1 MDTEAV
7 QQLRATFRGEVIGPD
22 DPGYEQ
28 ARKVFNGMVDKRPAL
43 IARVRGVADVV
54 AAVKFAR
61 GQNLPI
67 AIRGGGHSVAGHGTC
82 DGGLLIDLRDLRGV
96 HVDPE
101 AQTVTAQGGCNLG
114 DLDNEAQLHG
124 LVVPSGQVTATG
136 IAGLTLSGGMGML
149 QRKYGLTC
157 DNLISAEVVTADG
170 ELVIASEASHPELFW
185 ALRGGGGNF
194 GVVTSF
200 TYRAH
205 KVGPMMVS
213 GLVAYPVEK
222 SPEVLAF
229 LRDYIADAPEEM
241 SADAIF
247 QFAPPLEVIPEE
259 YRGRQVIGIFIRWCG
274 EVEAGL
280 AEARKIQEFG
290 EPVLN
295 FVYPMPLV
303 MVQSMLDPLNPD
315 GNLHYWT
322 GEFIPEFDSK
332 SIEVVARVGAALPT
346 RHTIIQVIPFN
357 AAVTRVP
364 ADATA
369 FAHRDE
375 SWLIHI
381 LGQWHEPEETE
392 RCRGWVKQSAA
403 ALREVGSGDVYL
415 NLVTD
420 DEETDRVRAF
430 WNDQRLQRLERV
442 KAAYDPD
449 NVFCFN
455 HNIKPGTP
463 DESRPGAPDESRSD
477 SVGSKPAA
485 GGA

>member
-1 MDTEAV
+1 MDTTALE
-7 QQLRATFRGEVIGPD
+7 QFRATFRGEVIGPE

-28 ARKVFNGMVDKRPAL
+28 ARRVYNGMVDKRPAL

-54 AAVKFAR
+54 TAVKFAR

-82 DGGLLIDLRDLRGV
+82 DGGFLIDLRDLRGV
-96 HVDPE
+96 HVDPV
-101 AQTVTAQGGCNLG
+101 AQTATVQGGCTLG
-114 DLDNEAQLHG
+114 DVDNETQLYG
-124 LVVPSGQVTATG
+124 LVVPTGQVSATG
-136 IAGLTLSGGMGML
+136 IAGLTLNGGMGML

-170 ELVIASEASHPELFW
+170 ELVTASETSHSELFW

-205 KVGPMMVS
+205 RVGPMMVA
-213 GLVAYPVEK
+213 GLVAYPIDK
-222 SPEVLAF
+222 APEVLEF

-280 AEARKIQEFG
+280 EEAQKIQQFG

-303 MVQSMLDPLNPD
+303 MVQSMLDPLNPN

-322 GEFIPEFDSK
+322 GEFIPTFDRRA
-332 SIEVVARVGAALPT
+332 IDVVSEIGATLPT
-346 RHTIIQVIPFN
+346 NHTIMQVIPFN

-369 FAHRDE
+369 FAHRDD

-381 LGQWHEPEETE
+381 LGQWHEPEDTE
-392 RCRGWVKQSAA
+392 RCKGWVKRSAG

-415 NLVTD
+415 NLITD
-420 DEETDRVRAF
+420 DEETDRLRAF
-430 WNDQRLQRLERV
+430 WNDKRLERLARV

-455 HNIKPGTP
+455 HNIKP
-463 DESRPGAPDESRSD
+463 A
-477 SVGSKPAA
+477 VA
-485 GGA
+485 